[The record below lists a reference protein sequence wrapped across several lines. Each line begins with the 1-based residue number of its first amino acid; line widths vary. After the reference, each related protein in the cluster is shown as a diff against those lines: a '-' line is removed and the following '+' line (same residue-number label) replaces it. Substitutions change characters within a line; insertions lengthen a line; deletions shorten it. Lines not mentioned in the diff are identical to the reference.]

1 MQTLVRYLYVLC
13 SLFHNFKIP
22 QAAVESSQQR
32 GRYDSKLHR
41 MFNPASGNGVQQI
54 FEEAW
59 EGDGMTWDETTL
71 FNLKTVAL
79 KQ

>member
-1 MQTLVRYLYVLC
+1 
-13 SLFHNFKIP
+13 
-22 QAAVESSQQR
+22 
-32 GRYDSKLHR
+32 